1 MMFLSTKNQVESTK
15 KDEAVDLY
23 VNTIKMQMSFSVL
36 VSSSR
41 VTVVPKTE
49 RGLKQHTFILS
60 QSYWVKSFSIT
71 YLGSLLSQSC
81 GLIWA
86 PDWGK
91 SYLYAH
97 GLGCQH
103 LALCGLSNG
112 DPVPCQTSF
121 PNTAAVFLKSSE
133 EESLLAG

>member
-1 MMFLSTKNQVESTK
+1 MFLSTKNQVESTS

-23 VNTIKMQMSFSVL
+23 VNTIKMQVSFSVL
-36 VSSSR
+36 VSSSW

-60 QSYWVKSFSIT
+60 QSYWVRSFSIT

-86 PDWGK
+86 PTGERATCM
-91 SYLYAH
+91 LM
-97 GLGCQH
+97 GLVV
-103 LALCGLSNG
+103 SI
-112 DPVPCQTSF
+112 
-121 PNTAAVFLKSSE
+121 
-133 EESLLAG
+133 